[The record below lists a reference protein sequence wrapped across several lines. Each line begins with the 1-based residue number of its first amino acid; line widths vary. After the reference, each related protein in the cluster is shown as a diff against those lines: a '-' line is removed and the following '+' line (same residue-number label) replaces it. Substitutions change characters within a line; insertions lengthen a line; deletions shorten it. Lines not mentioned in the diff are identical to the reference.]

1 MKFSQIPYQRPKMNE
16 IRSVWQTVLGKLA
29 HAKTT
34 EDAYYALLAMDTQQ
48 RYFESMAVI
57 SEIRHTMDTTDTF
70 YRGEE
75 DFFELA
81 KVKFEVLIQER
92 NQAILSSEF
101 AEEIRGFLSE
111 AVVDRLRKNAEAFDP
126 SIQELLEKENELS
139 GRYFPMTANLI
150 GELAGKEYSV
160 AELGKLAASD
170 DRETRCVFSGVLEAV
185 YAKKAS
191 EFDVLFDDLIQVR
204 HKIAQGLGKDS
215 FTQVGYGRMG
225 RTSYTPED
233 MVVFRR
239 EVFEVLVPEA
249 DRLFKAQ
256 QNRLGLPTLMHYDEN
271 TDFMTGNP
279 QPKAGIPALLDTFE
293 SFFTELSPRTHD
305 FYQELLAG
313 EFYDLG
319 IRKGKIMGA
328 YSNFVPLFHAPFVFE
343 TYNET
348 AGAVRTFAHEC
359 GHAYQSFLVS
369 KEVFVE
375 NTKNS
380 SDLAEIHS
388 MTMEFFAWK
397 GMADLFGEEGAKK
410 YQYFHLKRALSFIPY
425 GTAVDAFQHQVYD
438 NPNWTP
444 AERLNEWK
452 CLERKFLPWRKY
464 PADGFYNQGRVWQ
477 RQVHIYKWPFYY
489 IDYVLA
495 QVCALQFFLWSRR
508 DKAEAFAAYEKLLA
522 ISGRRSF
529 SAAIEEVGLKSPFV
543 KGSMKELA
551 AEIQQVISEL
561 EGKS

>member
-29 HAKTT
+29 HAKTA

-170 DRETRCVFSGVLEAV
+170 DRETRRVFSGVLEAV

-233 MVVFRR
+233 MAVFRR

-293 SFFTELSPRTHD
+293 RFFTELSPRTHD

-397 GMADLFGEEGAKK
+397 GIADLFGEEGAKK

-425 GTAVDAFQHQVYD
+425 GTAVDAFQHQIYD
-438 NPNWTP
+438 NPGWTP
-444 AERLNEWK
+444 ERRLNEWK
-452 CLERKFLPWRKY
+452 RLERRFLPWRKY
-464 PADGFYNQGRVWQ
+464 RADGFYDQGRVWQ

-508 DKAEAFAAYEKLLA
+508 NEAEAFAAYEKLLA